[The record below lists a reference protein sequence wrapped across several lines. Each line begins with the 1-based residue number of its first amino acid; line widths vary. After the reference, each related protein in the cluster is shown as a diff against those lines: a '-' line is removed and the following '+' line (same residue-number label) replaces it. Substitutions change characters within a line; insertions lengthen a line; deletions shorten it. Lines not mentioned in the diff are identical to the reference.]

1 MALGIKPDTIIELNH
16 GAGGSLMDKFL
27 KSLLGIYKTKSIGG
41 GIGVDELDDGA
52 TIPLSGDQTLII
64 SSDSHTIDPIF
75 FPGGDLGMLAAVGT
89 INDVVMMGA
98 KPIGITCALLIEEG
112 TVYSTV
118 EKILSSFAKVC
129 EDNNVAIIAGDTKV
143 LPKGQVDC
151 MYMSTTG
158 IGIGQS
164 PNIIGDN
171 RIKVGDKI
179 ILTGP
184 TGMHG
189 ASLIARREGINLQT
203 ELESDVTSLVKMLL
217 PIVETGAVHAMKD
230 PTRGGLGS
238 ALNEFAEKS
247 GVGLLLEEELV
258 PIHPEVNGVC
268 ELLGLDIYSLSS
280 EGKAIIAVDAG
291 KAEYI
296 LKEIR
301 NDPSGQEAQIIG
313 EAIDKYHGKV
323 VMRTTIGG
331 HRLLRKT
338 LGEPIPRVC

>member
-1 MALGIKPDTIIELNH
+1 MAFGMKPDTVIELNH

-27 KSLLGIYKTKSIGG
+27 SSLFKIYKIKSVGE

-52 TIPLSGDQTLII
+52 SIPLSNDQTLII

-89 INDVVMMGA
+89 LNDVVMMGA
-98 KPIGITCALLIEEG
+98 KPIAITCALLIEEG
-112 TVYSTV
+112 TIYSTV
-118 EKILSSFAKVC
+118 EKILSSFAQIC
-129 EDNNVAIIAGDTKV
+129 EENNVAIIAGDTKI

-158 IGIGQS
+158 IGIRQS

-171 RIKVGDKI
+171 KIQIGDKI

-184 TGMHG
+184 AGRHG

-203 ELESDVTSLVKMLL
+203 ELKSDVAPLVEMLL
-217 PIVETGAVHAMKD
+217 PIVETGAIHAMKD

-247 GVGLLLEEELV
+247 GIGLLLEEELI

-280 EGKAIIAVDAG
+280 EGLAIIAVDPD
-291 KAEYI
+291 KAESI
-296 LKEIR
+296 LNLIR
-301 NDPSGQEAQIIG
+301 SHPSGQEAQIIG
-313 EAIDKYHGKV
+313 EAIDKYHSKV
-323 VMRTTIGG
+323 VMRTSIGG

>member
-1 MALGIKPDTIIELNH
+1 MAFGMKPDTVIELNH

-27 KSLLGIYKTKSIGG
+27 SSLFKIYKIKAVGE

-52 TIPLSGDQTLII
+52 SIPLSNDQTLII
-64 SSDSHTIDPIF
+64 SSDSHTVDPIF

-89 INDVVMMGA
+89 LNDVVMMGA
-98 KPIGITCALLIEEG
+98 KPIAITCALLIEEG
-112 TVYSTV
+112 TIYSTV
-118 EKILSSFAKVC
+118 EKVLSSFAQVC
-129 EDNNVAIIAGDTKV
+129 EENNVAIIAGDTKV

-158 IGIGQS
+158 IGIRQS
-164 PNIIGDN
+164 PNIIADN
-171 RIKVGDKI
+171 KIEIGDKI

-184 TGMHG
+184 TGRHG

-203 ELESDVTSLVKMLL
+203 ELKSDVTPLVEMLL
-217 PIVETGAVHAMKD
+217 PIAETGSIHAMKD

-247 GVGLLLEEELV
+247 GVGLLLEEEQI
-258 PIHPEVNGVC
+258 PFHPEVNGIC

-280 EGKAIIAVDAG
+280 EGQAIIAVNPN
-291 KAEYI
+291 KAEDI
-296 LKEIR
+296 LKEIQKH
-301 NDPSGQEAQIIG
+301 PSGQEAKIIG
-313 EAIDKYHGKV
+313 EAIDKYHNKV
-323 VMRTTIGG
+323 VLRTSIGG

>member
-1 MALGIKPDTIIELNH
+1 MAFGMKPDTIIELNH

-27 KSLLGIYKTKSIGG
+27 SSLLGIYKIKSVGS

-52 TIPLSGDQTLII
+52 SILLTDNQTLIV
-64 SSDSHTIDPIF
+64 SSDSHTVDPIF

-98 KPIGITCALLIEEG
+98 KPIAITCALLIEEG
-112 TVYSTV
+112 TIYSTV
-118 EKILSSFAKVC
+118 EKVLSSFAKIC
-129 EDNNVAIIAGDTKV
+129 EENNVAIIAGDTKV

-158 IGIGQS
+158 LGIRQS

-171 RIKVGDKI
+171 QIKIGDKI

-184 TGMHG
+184 TGLHG

-203 ELESDVTSLVKMLL
+203 ELESDVNSLVKMLL
-217 PIVETGAVHAMKD
+217 PIVETGVIHAMKD

-247 GVGLLLEEELV
+247 GVGLLLEEEQI

-280 EGKAIIAVDAG
+280 EGRAIIAVSAE
-291 KAEYI
+291 KADDV
-296 LKEIR
+296 LKELH
-301 NDPSGQEAQIIG
+301 NDPSGQDAQIIG

>member
-1 MALGIKPDTIIELNH
+1 MAFDMKPDTVIELNH

-27 KSLLGIYKTKSIGG
+27 SSLFKIYKIKSVGE

-52 TIPLSGDQTLII
+52 SIPLSNDQTLII

-89 INDVVMMGA
+89 LNDVVMMGA
-98 KPIGITCALLIEEG
+98 KPIAITCALLIEEG
-112 TVYSTV
+112 TIYSTV
-118 EKILSSFAKVC
+118 EKVLSSFAQVC
-129 EDNNVAIIAGDTKV
+129 EQNNVAIIAGDTKV

-158 IGIGQS
+158 IGIRQS
-164 PNIIGDN
+164 PNIIADN
-171 RIKVGDKI
+171 KIEVGDKI

-184 TGMHG
+184 AGQHG
-189 ASLIARREGINLQT
+189 ASLIAIREGINLQT
-203 ELESDVTSLVKMLL
+203 ELKSDVTPLVEMLL
-217 PIVETGAVHAMKD
+217 PIAETGSIHAMKD

-247 GVGLLLEEELV
+247 GVGLLLEEEQI
-258 PIHPEVNGVC
+258 PIHPEVNGIC

-280 EGKAIIAVDAG
+280 EGQAIIAVNSD
-291 KAEYI
+291 KAEDI
-296 LKEIR
+296 LKAIQKH
-301 NDPSGQEAQIIG
+301 PSGQEAKIIG
-313 EAIDKYHGKV
+313 EAIDKYHNKV
-323 VMRTTIGG
+323 VMRTSIGG